1 MTVEYEPDSPTS
13 ICSIPT
19 KFESESLTS
28 RLTFSS
34 ITGLAIPEMNIAS
47 LFWYVCFPAV
57 TETLV
62 IISAG
67 AIIIDF
73 TVTMNAVAIW
83 FSELSFAKHVTVVEP
98 IGKKLPEW
106 GLHFGAI
113 DNFKSR
119 ISEGISYFTTA
130 PFATV
135 ASTTTLLALARVG
148 TGALKLV
155 GNTDEN
161 VEDVALP
168 IIMSSEVSNA
178 CPPAKLSGSVIVTR
192 KDFLV
197 VSPLSV
203 AVHVTVWPSPWIL
216 VGSACL
222 IGNK

>member
-119 ISEGISYFTTA
+119 ISASFTKKLGSKTIILGKKGEIHIENTWLN
-130 PFATV
+130 PSTIKVKSDQNKIINFESS
-135 ASTTTLLALARVG
+135 ASIFSHEIDALSKCILDDK
-148 TGALKLV
+148 LKPNFPDLTI
-155 GNTDEN
+155 ND
-161 VEDVALP
+161 
-168 IIMSSEVSNA
+168 I
-178 CPPAKLSGSVIVTR
+178 
-192 KDFLV
+192 
-197 VSPLSV
+197 
-203 AVHVTVWPSPWIL
+203 
-216 VGSACL
+216 
-222 IGNK
+222 IGNMKIIDKWKN